1 MRRLNIKD
9 QDTVLTV
16 QETAFFCDQ
25 AAMIMK
31 SGMPLEENLIA
42 LCEEAAGK
50 NGFEPLGK
58 LAEAL
63 RETGS
68 LAEAL
73 KTAPVLP
80 EYAIQMIDIG
90 SVSGTLDEVLSGLG
104 DYYLRT
110 RQIQDRIR
118 SAVTYPAVLTLLMGS
133 VIAVLLFRVLPV
145 FAKVLDSMGAGGT
158 RTGEVVTRIGIVLGG
173 VSMGVTLVIL
183 GVIVAAAWS
192 LRGGAGSEKI
202 NRTLMRFGPVRRVM
216 RTLTAE
222 RFSSVMSMLVKAGY
236 PLEDALLKTAGL
248 PVDVESRENILKAH
262 ELLIG
267 GECFAKAVDA
277 AGIFDTLHVRML
289 ETAATAGM
297 LDTSLEK
304 LSGIYAEQL
313 DRDIRFG
320 EAMIEPALVALLAIV
335 AGAVLLSLMIPLANM
350 LTGMI

>member
-1 MRRLNIKD
+1 MRNRNKRD
-9 QDTVLTV
+9 KEAVLSV

-42 LCEEAAGK
+42 LCEEAAEK
-50 NGFEPLGK
+50 NGFELLGK
-58 LAEAL
+58 LASAL
-63 RETGS
+63 AETGS

-73 KTAPVLP
+73 KIEPVLP

-90 SVSGTLDEVLSGLG
+90 TVSGTLDDVLSDLG

-118 SAVTYPAVLTLLMGS
+118 SAVTYPAILTFLMGG

-158 RTGEVVTRIGIVLGG
+158 RTGEMVTRIGIILGG
-173 VSMGVTLVIL
+173 ISMGVTLAIL
-183 GVIVAAAWS
+183 GVIIAAAWS
-192 LRGGAGSEKI
+192 LKGRPGSDKI
-202 NRTLMRFGPVRRVM
+202 NRLLMRLGPVRRVM

-222 RFSSVMSMLVKAGY
+222 RFSSVMSMLIKAGY
-236 PLEDALLKTAGL
+236 PLEDAFLKTADL
-248 PVDVESRENILKAH
+248 PVDAESKENILKAH
-262 ELLIG
+262 GLLIG
-267 GECFAKAVDA
+267 GERFAAAVDA

-297 LDTSLEK
+297 LDNSLEK

-335 AGAVLLSLMIPLANM
+335 AGTVLLSLMIPLANM

>member
-1 MRRLNIKD
+1 MRIKNKRD
-9 QDTVLTV
+9 NTTILSI
-16 QETAFFCDQ
+16 QETAFFCEQ

-31 SGMPLEENLIA
+31 SGMPLEENLVA
-42 LCEEAAGK
+42 LCEEAADK
-50 NGFEPLGK
+50 SGFEPLG
-58 LAEAL
+58 A
-63 RETGS
+63 

-73 KTAPVLP
+73 KKTGRLSEALKIAPVLP
-80 EYAIQMIDIG
+80 EYAINMIDIG
-90 SVSGTLDEVLSGLG
+90 DVSGTLDDVLSDLS

-110 RQIQDRIR
+110 RQIKDRIR

-158 RTGEVVTRIGIVLGG
+158 RTGEVVTRIGVILGG
-173 VSMGVTLVIL
+173 ISMGVTILIL
-183 GVIVAAAWS
+183 GLIVACAYS
-192 LRGGAGSEKI
+192 LKGGAGCDRI
-202 NRTLMRFGPVRRVM
+202 NHWLMRIGPVRRVM

-222 RFSSVMSMLVKAGY
+222 RFSCVMSMLIRAGY
-236 PLEDALLKTAGL
+236 PIEDALLKCSTL
-248 PVDVESRENILKAH
+248 PVDVKSRESILKAH
-262 ELLIG
+262 SLLLE
-267 GECFAKAVDA
+267 GERFAKAVDA

-289 ETAATAGM
+289 DTASTAGM

-320 EAMIEPALVALLAIV
+320 EAMIEPALVALLAAV
-335 AGAVLLSLMIPLANM
+335 AGTVLLSLMIPLANM

>member
-1 MRRLNIKD
+1 MRRQNKRD
-9 QDTVLTV
+9 NGGVLTV
-16 QETAFFCDQ
+16 QETAFFCEQ

-50 NGFEPLGK
+50 NGFEPLGR
-58 LAEAL
+58 LAEAIS
-63 RETGS
+63 ETGC

-80 EYAIQMIDIG
+80 EYARQMIDIG
-90 SVSGTLDEVLSGLG
+90 SASGTLDDVLSGLG
-104 DYYLRT
+104 DYYMRT

-118 SAVTYPAVLTLLMGS
+118 SAVTYPAVLTLLMGG

-158 RTGEVVTRIGIVLGG
+158 RTGEVVTRVGIILGG
-173 VSMGVTLVIL
+173 ISMGVTLLIL
-183 GVIVAAAWS
+183 GLIVAAAWS
-192 LRGGAGSEKI
+192 LRGGPGSERI
-202 NRTLMRFGPVRRVM
+202 NRTLMRVGPVRRIM

-222 RFSSVMSMLVKAGY
+222 RFSSVMSMLIKAGY
-236 PLEDALLKTAGL
+236 PLEDALLKTSAL
-248 PVDVESRENILKAH
+248 PVDAESRENILKAH
-262 ELLIG
+262 KLLVS
-267 GECFAKAVDA
+267 GERFAKAVDE

-320 EAMIEPALVALLAIV
+320 EAMIEPALVALLAVV
-335 AGAVLLSLMIPLANM
+335 AGAVLLSLMLPLANM